1 MADERYAFT
10 YKCRLCGEAFKDSYT
25 GKALATKYIIQ
36 SAYGLKGDA
45 QRPSDKTVHYAE
57 DHIGI
62 ADLIGCKKEG
72 SEN

>member
-1 MADERYAFT
+1 MADERYVFV

-25 GKALATKYIIQ
+25 GKALATNYIIQ
-36 SAYGLKGDA
+36 SAYGLKKDE
-45 QRPSDKTVHYAE
+45 QRPSNKTVHFAE

-72 SEN
+72 DED